1 MPTEYFIAEK
11 DINKK
16 PSTTHLFL
24 AEGEAEVGLIESCLK
39 DLKANPETCTI
50 LCFKGVNR
58 MKGRAETFVK
68 LLVPGIGDIS
78 NLRGIGLIAD
88 SDTNPSGRIDTVIE
102 CAKAFGFSRSGTD
115 LRKQGVHKDG
125 NRVFAFSLSP
135 SNLTQ
140 GRIEDII
147 LQEITN
153 KPIMQ
158 CISNIL
164 PCLENAIGTNVDTKA
179 LVQMYISA
187 ESNNSMAGLRNAFA
201 AGMFDI
207 HHSAYAAHMQTVTTV
222 ISA

>member
-1 MPTEYFIAEK
+1 MPVEYFINER

-16 PSTTHLFL
+16 PRTTHLFL

-39 DLKANPETCTI
+39 SLGTDPETCTI
-50 LCFKGVNR
+50 LCFKGVNK

-68 LLVPGIGDIS
+68 FLVPGIGDIT
-78 NLRGIGLIAD
+78 NLRGVGLIAD

-115 LRKQGVHKDG
+115 LRERGVHQDG

-147 LQEITN
+147 LQEVSNT
-153 KPIMQ
+153 PIMQ
-158 CISNIL
+158 CISNSL
-164 PCLENAIGTNVDTKA
+164 PCLGNATGTNIDTKA
-179 LVQMYISA
+179 QVQMYISA
-187 ESNNSMAGLRNAFA
+187 KSNNSMAGLRHAFA

-207 HHSAYAAHMQTVTTV
+207 QHPAYAVHMQTVTTV